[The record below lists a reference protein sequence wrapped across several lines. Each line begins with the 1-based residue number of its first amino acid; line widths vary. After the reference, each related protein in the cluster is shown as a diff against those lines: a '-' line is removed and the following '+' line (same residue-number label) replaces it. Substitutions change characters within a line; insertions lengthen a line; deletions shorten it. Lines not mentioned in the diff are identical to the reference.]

1 MINTVHKI
9 LASLLVTT
17 VVLPWLSGC
26 AFPARKLDADA
37 LWVSVEQR
45 QPAAIRSVA
54 RMHQLQSDYKTVI
67 RITPDASLRGRAY
80 LGLAELD
87 LALGD
92 YKLARHNLAQALR
105 GDLPPEQRRRA
116 LLMLGDTLERH
127 LASSEEAIMAYRQIV
142 NEHPQT
148 LESEVAQLRLR
159 MLNHEQ

>member
-9 LASLLVTT
+9 LACLLVTT
-17 VVLPWLSGC
+17 LILPWFSGC
-26 AFPARKLDADA
+26 AVPARKLDADA

-45 QPAAIRSVA
+45 QPAAIRSVT
-54 RMHQLQSDYKTVI
+54 RMHQLQSDYKTII
-67 RITPDASLRGRAY
+67 RITPDASIRGRAY

-87 LALGD
+87 LALGN
-92 YKLARHNLAQALR
+92 YKRARHNLVQALR
-105 GDLPPEQRRRA
+105 FDLPPEPRRRT

-127 LASSEEAIMAYRQIV
+127 LDSSEDAIMAYQQIV

-159 MLNHEQ
+159 MLHHEQ